1 MVTTLGRLITA
12 EQLLHLGMRQV
23 IYLNGGMCGGKRHF
37 ILYGADESSIARPDG
52 AESATEMVAE
62 WGLHIASIH

>member
-37 ILYGADESSIARPDG
+37 ILYGADES
-52 AESATEMVAE
+52 
-62 WGLHIASIH
+62 